1 VQWIKDNGFGGIMV
15 WALDLDDFR
24 GSCGGE
30 KFPLM
35 VAIGQE
41 LGENVIPNNFTSSND
56 AIKNGATKAQSLL
69 ERQPAA
75 NNLMLLPLF
84 TIVFNFLSARFK

>member
-1 VQWIKDNGFGGIMV
+1 MV

-30 KFPLM
+30 TFPLM
-35 VAIGQE
+35 NAIGKE
-41 LGENVIPNNFTSSND
+41 LGENVTPSNLTSFND
-56 AIKNGATKAQSLL
+56 AVKNGANDIRSL

-75 NNLMLLPLF
+75 NNLMLFSFFCILLKF
-84 TIVFNFLSARFK
+84 GLCHCKGIHF